1 MNLEVVT
8 PEEFMGNIIGDLNSR
23 RAAIH
28 DVANRGHLKVIHA
41 RVPLGEMFRY
51 ATDSRSLSQGRATYT
66 MEPYGYEPVPRNKYK
81 EILGDA
87 YTEGK

>member
-41 RVPLGEMFRY
+41 RVPLAEMFRY

-66 MEPYGYEPVPRNKYK
+66 MEPHGYEPVPRNKYK
-81 EILGDA
+81 EVLGDA
-87 YTEGK
+87 YTGA